1 MSQSRLTR
9 PVDESMDL
17 LNDIVRNPVDP
28 DYEVVAGRQATRP
41 RPWVLGVV
49 MLGFGLMVGVS
60 LGNTMRVAPQAQAER
75 ADLVARVG
83 AASGRVADLQQ
94 QRAELARENQ
104 NLANSVNRID
114 PSTAAELDRLASVT
128 GSGAVRGPGVVA
140 VVDDGEADDQQGRVV
155 DADLRQ
161 LVNQLWRSGAEAIA
175 INGHRLSSRTAIR
188 GAGDAITVDY
198 RSLTRPYRVEAVGDA
213 DAMISEFPGSS
224 GGQWWAY
231 LQQNYGVGFELT
243 RSADLTLAGDPGLG
257 IDLAGVR

>member
-161 LVNQLWRSGAEAIA
+161 LVNQLWRSGA
-175 INGHRLSSRTAIR
+175 
-188 GAGDAITVDY
+188 
-198 RSLTRPYRVEAVGDA
+198 
-213 DAMISEFPGSS
+213 
-224 GGQWWAY
+224 
-231 LQQNYGVGFELT
+231 
-243 RSADLTLAGDPGLG
+243 
-257 IDLAGVR
+257 

>member
-1 MSQSRLTR
+1 MSQSPLTR

-94 QRAELARENQ
+94 HRAELARENQ
-104 NLANSVNRID
+104 SLANSVNRID

>member
-104 NLANSVNRID
+104 SLANSVNRID